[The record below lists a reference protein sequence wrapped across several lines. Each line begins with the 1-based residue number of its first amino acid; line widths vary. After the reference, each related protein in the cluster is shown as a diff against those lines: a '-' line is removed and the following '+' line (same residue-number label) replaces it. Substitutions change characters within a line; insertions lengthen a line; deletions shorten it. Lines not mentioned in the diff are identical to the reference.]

1 MNPSTHTNSSHADN
15 SSTLEAIKNLGDL
28 LSASAA
34 RNPQKAAIDFEHR
47 SISYESLE
55 QATTRLA
62 RWFLQQGCK
71 PGDRIAFYWPN
82 SIEAAELYFACFKAR
97 LIAVPVNVLM
107 KAHELAYVLEHS
119 KAVMCFARPDLA
131 HVAMEAGRSC
141 APLRAIHTSVE
152 SLNEGELESQL
163 PEVSLSDPALIIY
176 TSGTTALPKGVT
188 HTHRTLL
195 ANVTI
200 GLNSIPDLERCL
212 VMTQLAFMSGIYY
225 GLLTVIASCGTIV
238 LAPAF
243 EAPHVL
249 DLIERFQC
257 TCTFGL
263 PSMLQLLLEEQA
275 LRPRQV
281 RSIRTFFAAGDA
293 VPIST
298 HERFQEQF
306 GIALREC
313 LGMTETGLTIS
324 NPAGAIRPGSL
335 GIPVDG
341 VEVKVVDSKGEE
353 MPDGQTGE
361 LIVKTPGNLVRYWED
376 PIATREALR
385 DGWLV
390 TGDLVRRD
398 SDGYFWFEGRKKQI
412 IVRDGFN
419 ISPQEVEEAIYS
431 HSAVLEVGVIGM
443 PDSVEARGERVVAFV
458 ALRDGCVTSEEELR
472 EHARR
477 RLADLKVPEKIV
489 FLKKL
494 PKGISGKIQRS
505 ALKQSQLAAA

>member
-1 MNPSTHTNSSHADN
+1 
-15 SSTLEAIKNLGDL
+15 
-28 LSASAA
+28 
-34 RNPQKAAIDFEHR
+34 
-47 SISYESLE
+47 
-55 QATTRLA
+55 
-62 RWFLQQGCK
+62 
-71 PGDRIAFYWPN
+71 
-82 SIEAAELYFACFKAR
+82 
-97 LIAVPVNVLM
+97 M
-107 KAHELAYVLEHS
+107 KAHELTYVLGHS

-131 HVAMEAGRSC
+131 QVVMEAGQNC
-141 APLRAIHTSVE
+141 ASLRAIHTAVE
-152 SLNEGELESQL
+152 SLNKGELEVQL
-163 PEVSLSDPALIIY
+163 PEVSLADPALILY
-176 TSGTTALPKGVT
+176 TSGTTARPKGVT
-188 HTHRTLL
+188 QTHRTLL

-200 GLNSIPDLERCL
+200 GLNSIPDLERYL
-212 VMTQLAFMSGIYY
+212 VMTQLAFMSAIYY
-225 GLLTVIASCGTIV
+225 GLLTVIASGGTIV

-257 TCTFGL
+257 TSTFGL
-263 PSMLQLLLEEQA
+263 PSMLQLLVEEQA

-335 GIPVDG
+335 GRPVER
-341 VEVKVVDSKGEE
+341 VEAKVVDSNGKQV
-353 MPDGQTGE
+353 PDSQTGE
-361 LIVKTPGNLVRYWED
+361 LILTTPASLVCYWDD
-376 PIATREALR
+376 PAATREALR
-385 DGWLV
+385 DGWLF

-398 SDGYFWFEGRKKQI
+398 PDGYFWFEGRKKQI

-431 HSAVLEVGVIGM
+431 HPAVLEVGVIGM

-477 RLADLKVPEKIV
+477 RLADLKVPEEIV
-489 FLKKL
+489 FLEKL